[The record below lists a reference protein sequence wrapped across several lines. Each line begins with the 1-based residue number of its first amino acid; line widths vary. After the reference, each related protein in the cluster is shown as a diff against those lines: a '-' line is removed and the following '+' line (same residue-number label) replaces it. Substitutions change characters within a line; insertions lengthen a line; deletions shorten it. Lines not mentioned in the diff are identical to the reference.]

1 MSPEKHPE
9 MVILIQDST
18 LEDFQMKCN
27 KLLSLD
33 YELNSCRV
41 IPNLATNGGTTATAV
56 FLLREDNRDSKGRDT
71 VFQRKMQAARK
82 QRLSATNA

>member
-1 MSPEKHPE
+1 MSPEKRPE

-27 KLLSLD
+27 KLLSIG

-41 IPNLATNGGTTATAV
+41 IPNLATNGGTTSTAV
-56 FLLREDNRDSKGRDT
+56 FLLREENRHSKGQY
-71 VFQRKMQAARK
+71 VQLERKTQIERVNK
-82 QRLSATNA
+82 D